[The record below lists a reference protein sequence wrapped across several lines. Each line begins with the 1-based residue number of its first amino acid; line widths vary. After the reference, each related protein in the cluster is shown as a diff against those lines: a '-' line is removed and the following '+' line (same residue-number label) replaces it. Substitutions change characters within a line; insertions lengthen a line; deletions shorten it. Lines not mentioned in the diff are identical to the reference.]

1 MPRGFDAD
9 WEGLDETLDALEGL
23 EDKSEEA
30 IAVTLRSEGEAI
42 MTDVKASRPGK
53 GVPVDTGALRSSGV
67 VRGPNLA
74 SPGEPTVKLT
84 FGGPSAP
91 YALVQHERLDFTH
104 DVGEARYLV
113 RGFQRRARGGTIED
127 ALNEQLKWLIAQGK
141 VQGTITGGGFPSAPR
156 V

>member
-1 MPRGFDAD
+1 MARGFDAE
-9 WEGLDETLDALEGL
+9 WEGLDETLDALEEM

-30 IAVTLRSEGEAI
+30 IAATLRTEGEAI

-67 VRGPNLA
+67 VRGPELA
-74 SPGEPTVKLT
+74 SPGNPQVRLT

-91 YALVQHERLDFTH
+91 YALVQHERLDYTH
-104 DVGEARYLV
+104 SVGEPRYLV
-113 RGFQRRARGGTIED
+113 RGFRRRARGGTVED
-127 ALNEQLKWLIAQGK
+127 ALQEQLKWLVAQGVVK
-141 VQGTITGGGFPSAPR
+141 GNITGGGFSRAPR